1 MQKQLS
7 DEADISS
14 RFSIIYENNLWSS
27 PESLSGEGSEVSYTG
42 PTREWLIGKI
52 PQLGVRRM
60 VDAGCGDFNWMKLV
74 VPEIDVS
81 YVGLD
86 IVASVIAD
94 NNRNYARE
102 GLTFGV
108 ANICEDEIPS
118 CDLVMVRD
126 CLFHLSYDDTDKSL
140 RNLSKTDYKY
150 LLTTTHS
157 VEQDFANTDIFT
169 GSFRLIDVFRDP
181 FNFNGSHVLDRVL
194 DYPEGHAYPR
204 EMTLLKKE
212 SVPTSLSLK

>member
-1 MQKQLS
+1 MINRAIQKLQREGVASLLGALIRYPFQWKKRAMQKQLS
-7 DEADISS
+7 DEADISN

-27 PESLSGEGSEVSYTG
+27 PESLSGEGSEISYTG
-42 PTREWLIGKI
+42 PIREWLICRI
-52 PQLGVRRM
+52 PRLGVRRM

-126 CLFHLSYDDTDKSL
+126 VCSIFHMTT
-140 RNLSKTDYKY
+140 RTNFSKT
-150 LLTTTHS
+150 
-157 VEQDFANTDIFT
+157 
-169 GSFRLIDVFRDP
+169 
-181 FNFNGSHVLDRVL
+181 
-194 DYPEGHAYPR
+194 
-204 EMTLLKKE
+204 
-212 SVPTSLSLK
+212 